1 MLHNATAV
9 HSIRIHDL
17 DRRSGKFIVV
27 YKASVIGESLV
38 HNGVVNFWVLGEGGY
53 GGVSTLSNGRIVLD
67 VIDPD
72 VVVKCLGDVLLN
84 IKLVGKGIKDSFL
97 LFWSGWP
104 RRTSW
109 DGRS

>member
-9 HSIRIHDL
+9 HSIGIHEL
-17 DRRSGKFIVV
+17 DRWSREFIVM
-27 YKASVIGESLV
+27 YKPSVVGESLV
-38 HNGVVNFWVLGEGGY
+38 HNGVVDLWVLGEGGHS
-53 GGVSTLSNGRIVLD
+53 GVSTLSNGRIVLD

-84 IKLVGKGIKDSFL
+84 IKLVGKGVEDSFL
-97 LFWSGWP
+97 LFWSGWS

-109 DGRS
+109 DGLS